1 MRNKIFNIAALV
13 SVLHC
18 LLPFLLQAQNDS
30 ASKPQ
35 RQSIIYLQYH
45 VKNNQVPYLYIQTKN
60 KLDNAFVVAPNTPIT
75 IYLNKDGAQDALI
88 GKVVTNDK
96 GIGSIV
102 IPGNLAAS
110 WHEATTHTFFAHA
123 DSSAAFGPAEKSVS
137 ATIAR
142 LVIDTTNEGET
153 KSVVA
158 TLQKKEGSGWA
169 PIPDVDVRIGV
180 KRLGGSL
187 SVGDKDAYTTDSS
200 GKAIAEF
207 AQPNLPGDPS
217 GKLELVA
224 YVDDNDEVG
233 TMETSLIVPW
243 GVAPTYKSEFGQR
256 SLWATPRRAPIWLML
271 MAYGCIIAVWSVI
284 ILLITRI
291 WRIRK
296 LGGAYSK

>member
-1 MRNKIFNIAALV
+1 MKNRFSIITGFTLFCCFPLFAG
-13 SVLHC
+13 
-18 LLPFLLQAQNDS
+18 AQKDS
-30 ASKPQ
+30 AAKPQ
-35 RQSIIYLQYH
+35 RQSLIYLQYH
-45 VKNNQVPYLYIQTKN
+45 IKNNQVPYLYIQTKN
-60 KLDNAFVVAPNTPIT
+60 KLDNAFVVAPNIPIT

-96 GIGSIV
+96 GIGSIG

-110 WHEATTHTFFAHA
+110 WREATTHTFFAHA
-123 DSSAAFGPAEKSVS
+123 DSSAAFGPVEKSVS
-137 ATIAR
+137 ATLAR

-158 TLQKKEGSGWA
+158 TLQKKEGNRWA
-169 PIPDVDVRIGV
+169 PIADVDVRIGV

-207 AQPNLPGDPS
+207 AQPNLPGDAS

-284 ILLITRI
+284 ILLVTRI